1 MRDRFYQE
9 NRVAGPIFIAA
20 NSIAANSIA
29 ANSIAA
35 NSIAANS
42 IAACP
47 AGRDRH
53 TGV

>member
-20 NSIAANSIA
+20 NFIAANFIA
-29 ANSIAA
+29 AW
-35 NSIAANS
+35 
-42 IAACP
+42 P

-53 TGV
+53 IGV